1 MKLLKLVSSENLTE
15 STFTN
20 QFSIPLVLKPNSEIA
35 LKSLTME
42 FDSPSFVIDDTNN
55 QFSFRTRAGANPTH
69 IVNITNG
76 KYNGITSLLKEIQ
89 NKMNNILISKNDT
102 STIGPT
108 DKYFQWRISPQESI
122 SGNLNVFMEYRC
134 NVDDINP
141 VNEASASL
149 DGVSF
154 TAGEF
159 VKQIADDGF
168 FNAVWCAII
177 PVNKGG
183 FQCGIKVTSPDT
195 NIRNANWIWGADR
208 SFITSKLTLKDDIIA
223 GMWFCMANT
232 STGFYSF
239 KKDGL
244 MVATNI
250 VIAVNDILKIYK
262 ENGKIQYS
270 ITKGVNPATV
280 FEGDVIND
288 VILNLGSED
297 ANMCFHYGQ
306 NGAKIK
312 ATNVFYTPD
321 PYIKGTNGV
330 YTVSAPIDSVETYYN
345 SNLTGAPSNMVC
357 TLFLPSIGIR
367 RLLGF
372 SLIEYRISKIA
383 SAFVS
388 DAGGVNVNL
397 VREDLEVEILEL
409 ELDNFTN
416 TYKQK
421 RNMVMSISTGELR
434 GSVVASG
441 NGKYTLSYSEPA
453 NFCFIE
459 LGNEYKQQ
467 HGQLT
472 MRITSAG
479 QTIQMSGK
487 ISALLLYQT
496 AK

>member
-20 QFSIPLVLKPNSEIA
+20 NFTIPLDLKPFSEVA

-42 FDSPSFVIDDTNN
+42 FDSPSFVIDSTNN
-55 QFSFRTRAGANPTH
+55 QFSFKTKASATNPTH

-76 KYNGITSLLKEIQ
+76 TYNGITSLLKEIQ
-89 NKMNNILISKNDT
+89 NKMNNILESKNENV
-102 STIGPT
+102 PT

-122 SGNLNVFMEYRC
+122 SGNLNVFMEYKC
-134 NVDDINP
+134 SVPDISP
-141 VNEASASL
+141 VNESSASL

-159 VKQIADDGF
+159 VKTRADDGSY
-168 FNAVWCAII
+168 NAVWYGIK

-195 NIRNANWIWGADR
+195 NIATADWIWGADR
-208 SFITSKLTLKDDIIA
+208 SFITSNLTLKDEIVA

-232 STGFYSF
+232 STGKYSY
-239 KKDGL
+239 KKAGL
-244 MVATNI
+244 MVATNVTI
-250 VIAVNDILKIYK
+250 EVNDVLKIYK
-262 ENGKIQYS
+262 ESGKIKYS
-270 ITKGVNPATV
+270 IIKGSAEPQV

-288 VILNLGSED
+288 VILNLGSEN
-297 ANMCFHYGQ
+297 ANMGFHYGQ

-321 PYIKGTNGV
+321 PYIEASNGI
-330 YTVSAPIDSVETYYN
+330 YTVVRPIDIIETYYN
-345 SNLTGAPSNMVC
+345 SNLTNPPSRTIV
-357 TLFLPSIGIR
+357 TLSMPLVGIR

-372 SLIEYRISKIA
+372 SLIEYRRDGIA

-388 DAGGVNVNL
+388 DAGGVSVNL
-397 VREDLEVEILEL
+397 VRDDLEVEILEL

-416 TYKQK
+416 TYRQK
-421 RNMVMSISTGELR
+421 RNMIMSISVGELR

-441 NGKYTLSYSEPA
+441 QGKYTLSYSEPA
-453 NFCFIE
+453 NFCFVE
-459 LGNEYKQQ
+459 LGNEHKLQ
-467 HGQLT
+467 HPALT

-487 ISALLLYQT
+487 ISALLLYQSP
-496 AK
+496 K

>member
-20 QFSIPLVLKPNSEIA
+20 NFTIPLDLKPFSEVA

-42 FDSPSFVIDDTNN
+42 FDSPNFVIDSTNN
-55 QFSFRTRAGANPTH
+55 QFSFKTKASATNPTH
-69 IVNITNG
+69 IVTITNG
-76 KYNGITSLLKEIQ
+76 TYNGITSLLKEIQ
-89 NKMNNILISKNDT
+89 NKMNNILDSKNENV
-102 STIGPT
+102 PT
-108 DKYFQWRISPQESI
+108 DKYFQWRISPQETI
-122 SGNLNVFMEYRC
+122 SGNINVFMEYKC
-134 NVDDINP
+134 NVDDIN
-141 VNEASASL
+141 VNAASASL

-154 TAGEF
+154 TSGEF
-159 VKQIADDGF
+159 VKTRADDGASY
-168 FNAVWCAII
+168 NAVWYGII
-177 PVNKGG
+177 QVNKGG

-195 NIRNANWIWGADR
+195 NIATADWIWGADR
-208 SFITSKLTLKDDIIA
+208 SFVTSNLTLKDEIVA

-232 STGFYSF
+232 ATGKYSY
-239 KKDGL
+239 KKAGL

-250 VIAVNDILKIYK
+250 TIEVNDVLKIYK
-262 ENGKIQYS
+262 ESGKIQYS
-270 ITKGVNPATV
+270 ITKGSAAPQV

-297 ANMCFHYGQ
+297 ATMGFHYGQ

-321 PYIKGTNGV
+321 PYINGSNGV
-330 YTVSAPIDSVETYYN
+330 YTVARPIDIVETYYN
-345 SNLTGAPSNMVC
+345 SNLTGTPSNMVV
-357 TLFLPSIGIR
+357 TLNFPLVGVR

-372 SLIEYRISKIA
+372 SQLEYRSNRIA

-397 VREDLEVEILEL
+397 VRDDLEVEILEL

-416 TYKQK
+416 TYRQK
-421 RNMVMSISTGELR
+421 RNMIMSISVGELR

-441 NGKYTLSYSEPA
+441 QGKYTLSYAEPA
-453 NFCFIE
+453 NFCFVE
-459 LGNEYKQQ
+459 LGNEHKLQ
-467 HGQLT
+467 HPALT

-487 ISALLLYQT
+487 ISALLLYQSP
-496 AK
+496 K

>member
-20 QFSIPLVLKPNSEIA
+20 NFTIPLDLKPFTEVA

-42 FDSPSFVIDDTNN
+42 FDSPTFVIDETNN
-55 QFSFRTRAGANPTH
+55 QFSFKTKSSASNPLH
-69 IVNITNG
+69 VVNITNG

-89 NKMNNILISKNDT
+89 NKMNNILISENEN
-102 STIGPT
+102 IPT
-108 DKYFQWRISPQESI
+108 DKYFQWRISPQETV
-122 SGNLNVFMEYRC
+122 SGNLNVFMEYKC
-134 NVDDINP
+134 SVPDISP
-141 VNEASASL
+141 VNESSASL

-154 TAGEF
+154 TSGEF
-159 VKQIADDGF
+159 VKTRADDGSY
-168 FNAVWCAII
+168 NAVWCAIK

-195 NIRNANWIWGADR
+195 NIATANWIWGADR
-208 SFITSKLTLKDDIIA
+208 AFITSKLTLKDEIIA

-239 KKDGL
+239 KKGGL

-250 VIAVNDILKIYK
+250 AIQVNDVLKIYK
-262 ENGKIQYS
+262 KNGKIQYS
-270 ITKGVNPATV
+270 ITKGSSPSTI
-280 FEGDVIND
+280 FEGDIIND

-297 ANMCFHYGQ
+297 AIMCFHYGQ
-306 NGAKIK
+306 NGASIK

-321 PYIKGTNGV
+321 PYIDSSNGV
-330 YTVSAPIDSVETYYN
+330 YTVVRPIDSVETYYN
-345 SNLTGAPSNMVC
+345 SNLTSPPSNMVC
-357 TLFLPSIGIR
+357 TLSMPLTGVR
-367 RLLGF
+367 KLLGF
-372 SLIEYRISKIA
+372 SLIEYKNNRIA

-388 DAGGVNVNL
+388 DAGGVSVNL
-397 VREDLEVEILEL
+397 VRDDLEVEILEL

-416 TYKQK
+416 TYRQK
-421 RNMVMSISTGELR
+421 RNMIMSISTGELR

-441 NGKYTLSYSEPA
+441 QGKYTLSYSEPA

-459 LGNEYKQQ
+459 LGNEHKQQ
-467 HGQLT
+467 HPALT

-479 QTIQMSGK
+479 QPIEMSGK

>member
-42 FDSPSFVIDDTNN
+42 FDSPSFVIDETNN
-55 QFSFRTRAGANPTH
+55 QFSFKTKSSAANPLH
-69 IVNITNG
+69 VVNITNG

-89 NKMNNILISKNDT
+89 NKMNNILISKNEN
-102 STIGPT
+102 IPT
-108 DKYFQWRISPQESI
+108 DKYFQWRISPQESL

-134 NVDDINP
+134 NVPDISP
-141 VNEASASL
+141 VNESSASL

-154 TAGEF
+154 TSGEF
-159 VKQIADDGF
+159 VKTRADDGSY
-168 FNAVWCAII
+168 NAKWCAIK

-183 FQCGIKVTSPDT
+183 FQCSIKVTSPDT
-195 NIRNANWIWGADR
+195 NIATANWIWGADR
-208 SFITSKLTLKDDIIA
+208 SFVTSKLTVKDEIIA
-223 GMWFCMANT
+223 GMWFCLANT
-232 STGFYSF
+232 ATGKYAY
-239 KKDGL
+239 KKAGL
-244 MVATNI
+244 MVDTNI
-250 VIAVNDILKIYK
+250 TIEVNDVLLIYK

-280 FEGDVIND
+280 FEGDIIND

-321 PYIKGTNGV
+321 PYIDGSNGV
-330 YTVSAPIDSVETYYN
+330 YTVSRPIDSVEVYYN
-345 SNLTGAPSNMVC
+345 SNLTAPPSNMVC

-372 SLIEYRISKIA
+372 SLIEYRNNRIA

-388 DAGGVNVNL
+388 DAGGVSVNL

-441 NGKYTLSYSEPA
+441 NGRYTLSYSEPA

>member
-42 FDSPSFVIDDTNN
+42 FDSPSFVIDETNN
-55 QFSFRTRAGANPTH
+55 QFSFKTKASAANPTH

-89 NKMNNILISKNDT
+89 NKMNNILISKNEN
-102 STIGPT
+102 IPT
-108 DKYFQWRISPQESI
+108 DKYFQWRISPQESL
-122 SGNLNVFMEYRC
+122 SGNLNVFMEYKC
-134 NVDDINP
+134 SVPDISP
-141 VNEASASL
+141 VNESSASL
-149 DGVSF
+149 DGVNF

-159 VKQIADDGF
+159 VKTRADDGSY
-168 FNAVWCAII
+168 NAVWYGIK

-183 FQCGIKVTSPDT
+183 FQCSIKVTSPDT
-195 NIRNANWIWGADR
+195 NIATADWIWGADR

-232 STGFYSF
+232 STGFYAF
-239 KKDGL
+239 KKAGL

-250 VIAVNDILKIYK
+250 AIAANDILLIYK

-270 ITKGVNPATV
+270 ITKGTTPATV
-280 FEGDVIND
+280 FEGDIIND

-312 ATNVFYTPD
+312 ATSVFYTPD
-321 PYIKGTNGV
+321 PYIDVSANGV
-330 YTVSAPIDSVETYYN
+330 YTVIRPIDSVETYYN
-345 SNLTGAPSNMVC
+345 SNLTATPSNMVC
-357 TLFLPSIGIR
+357 ILNFPLVGIR

-372 SLIEYRISKIA
+372 SQLEYRNNRIA

-388 DAGGVNVNL
+388 DAGGVSVNL